1 MNNKLLS
8 EILETRE
15 LPSLPRVAVR
25 VLDLAKEKDVSFG
38 RIADAIGDDP
48 VLAAKILKMVN
59 SSFYGISQPVKTINH
74 ALVLLGLQT
83 IKAVAVGFSLVRGVN
98 ARRSETFDYVRFW
111 RQSLYTAVFARA
123 LAKLQSSEDCEEA
136 FLAGLL
142 SDLGTLTMHRALGKE
157 YDAVLEAC
165 GGSQEKL
172 LRLSQENFDLDHA
185 VVGAALAERWNLP
198 LTLVAPIRNHLTPEN
213 GSDGRDLIEAVHSA
227 PVRAGLRRH
236 PKRIFRGRAQ
246 SPGYGFRPLLDP
258 NQRPVCRD

>member
-15 LPSLPRVAVR
+15 LPTLPRVAVR

-38 RIADAIGDDP
+38 HIAEAICDDP

-142 SDLGTLTMHRALGKE
+142 SDLGNTTRFSRPAAEARKSFCAFRRRILTSIM
-157 YDAVLEAC
+157 
-165 GGSQEKL
+165 
-172 LRLSQENFDLDHA
+172 RLWAPLWRSN
-185 VVGAALAERWNLP
+185 GTCRRRWW
-198 LTLVAPIRNHLTPEN
+198 
-213 GSDGRDLIEAVHSA
+213 
-227 PVRAGLRRH
+227 RRSG
-236 PKRIFRGRAQ
+236 II
-246 SPGYGFRPLLDP
+246 
-258 NQRPVCRD
+258 